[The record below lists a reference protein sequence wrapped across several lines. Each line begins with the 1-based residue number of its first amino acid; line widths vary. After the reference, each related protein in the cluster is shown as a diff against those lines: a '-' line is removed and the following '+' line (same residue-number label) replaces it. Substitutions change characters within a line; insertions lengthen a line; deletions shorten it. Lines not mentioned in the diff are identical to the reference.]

1 MTSSKE
7 TPSKETLESEAKHFA
22 NTVFAIGA
30 GVLILAAS
38 FLQPHVMRWTGS
50 ETGGHLLFLAATIAI
65 FLLSGKRPDFALLA
79 LKRQCKKYGHVL
91 SEGATACSRCFEKIA

>member
-1 MTSSKE
+1 M
-7 TPSKETLESEAKHFA
+7 TPSKETLESQVRHFA

-38 FLQPHVMRWTGS
+38 VLQPHVMRWTGS

-65 FLLSGKRPDFALLA
+65 FLLSGKRPDFALFA

-91 SEGATACSRCFEKIA
+91 TGEVKVCSRCLQEIDT